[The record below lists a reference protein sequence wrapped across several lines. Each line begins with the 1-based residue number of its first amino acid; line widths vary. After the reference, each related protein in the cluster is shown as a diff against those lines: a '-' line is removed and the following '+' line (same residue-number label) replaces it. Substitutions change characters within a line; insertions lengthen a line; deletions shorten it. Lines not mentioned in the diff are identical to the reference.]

1 MKSIAKKCNPL
12 ISTKVSIDFQLGES
26 LRERSDC
33 EKMLGVKLITNLILT
48 NMGKPYAVN
57 LIIN

>member
-12 ISTKVSIDFQLGES
+12 ISTKVSLDFQLGES

-48 NMGKPYAVN
+48 NMGKP
-57 LIIN
+57 